1 MKPDKKREAG
11 IFKWLIIHLL
21 LIMVLFSNLAPVIFN
36 KIGLNQLAENLK
48 IKEALA
54 AVQYVGGA
62 SGTGTG
68 ATYSV
73 SLTGLTGGVGS
84 AAIAGDLVIVVTG
97 WASAADGNPG
107 VTTPTDYTEEYDL
120 YKSDTRDVNVSVNW
134 KIMGGT
140 PDTSVTVSGF
150 NNAANGGATVV
161 HVWRGADQTTPMDV
175 APPVGVTAGNASSPN
190 SPAITPITAGTYVL
204 TVGMG
209 TGDAT
214 PLTKTAPTGYGDAV
228 SVAGT
233 GSTMSAIA
241 NIASM
246 AWSSGAEDPAAWT
259 GGETSTS
266 DSWAAGTLAIRP
278 VETTPPTPD
287 PMTFATTP
295 TNDSPTQISAT
306 STTGSDATT
315 PINYFFTLDNTNCG
329 ADAGTGGNS
338 SSWQA
343 GVAYSDSGLQPN
355 KCYGYTITARD
366 SVSPTPNTGS
376 TSTASSTYS
385 SANTPGTPILSGA
398 TASTLNLTNAENSNP
413 ASNPTTNFAVQ
424 VITTSPNDT
433 TWLNQWADATG
444 NPSATAVW
452 LTDAQ
457 LDALVLQG
465 LQASTIYG
473 VKVKA
478 RNQDTD
484 ETALSA
490 EGQGTTLAPAG
501 PDATSYTNTET
512 ALNYSACATT
522 GCGGRIS
529 QTITISGTSL
539 GSAVTNK
546 DTCTA
551 GASNGCVRIGNY
563 TVPAASISTWNDTQ
577 IIFSVPSGVTV
588 FGGSGTTCAAAG
600 AGICVTQNGN
610 NDAGGAL
617 EFWVF
622 PNITSVSPSG
632 AGEGKEG
639 DTITITGTRFDTSV
653 ATGTVVFQNCGT
665 ADVSATVSSWSD
677 TSAAVTVPSG
687 IADND
692 DACDIKLTRA
702 AGTGSKTAS
711 STNFVV
717 LPQIDSVAAIAANAG
732 RTYDA
737 GDTDGLIMLIG
748 THFGAAGSV
757 TVLGSSGAQHATAE
771 GQCSFGGWRATT
783 TCREVPNAAGYTG
796 NIVLTRTADSKSHTY
811 AGTFR
816 ILPRITGI
824 TPGSGT
830 FGDPF
835 TLSGNHF
842 CQNGGTC
849 PSVFDASNKITFNGG
864 ATTTDFFA
872 WTGASASSSVP
883 SAASTGNVTI
893 TSNTYVSN
901 GINFTVLSPTPN
913 DPTNLNQY
921 KDAGLTQAI
930 AVGGTASVTPTY
942 LTMTM
947 QVGLSGGTLYPQV
960 EVKAIGQSFACSG
973 GGACGAAIEG
983 IGQAGPGPVTGTT
996 STSTADNVYHW
1007 QARVRHYKSGSDYY
1021 SAWVSY
1027 PTPTPNSEGATD
1039 FQIDAN
1045 SPTITFP
1052 GANTCADAATST
1064 LSNSATISWNLN
1076 ENGNGQVEYATTSDL
1091 SASTLVPVPPEAS
1104 AGSHAISL
1112 SNLNSGTT
1120 YYFRVKS
1127 VDGAGNLSQR
1137 PAVSP
1142 FCSFTT
1148 LSVTDP
1154 GKTTLF
1160 YISGATGAVSSYASS
1175 SFLVHIPE
1183 AVYSVKSA
1191 FVELTGVTAGAG
1203 TNNVA
1208 VSVNSQATSTYAIAA
1223 GESFF
1228 RILYRV
1234 TGANLYL
1241 DPTSNVLAISP
1252 SISTNIFS
1260 AQIYVTYSFAP

>member
-901 GINFTVLSPTPN
+901 GINFTVL
-913 DPTNLNQY
+913 
-921 KDAGLTQAI
+921 
-930 AVGGTASVTPTY
+930 
-942 LTMTM
+942 
-947 QVGLSGGTLYPQV
+947 
-960 EVKAIGQSFACSG
+960 
-973 GGACGAAIEG
+973 
-983 IGQAGPGPVTGTT
+983 
-996 STSTADNVYHW
+996 
-1007 QARVRHYKSGSDYY
+1007 
-1021 SAWVSY
+1021 
-1027 PTPTPNSEGATD
+1027 
-1039 FQIDAN
+1039 
-1045 SPTITFP
+1045 
-1052 GANTCADAATST
+1052 
-1064 LSNSATISWNLN
+1064 
-1076 ENGNGQVEYATTSDL
+1076 
-1091 SASTLVPVPPEAS
+1091 
-1104 AGSHAISL
+1104 
-1112 SNLNSGTT
+1112 
-1120 YYFRVKS
+1120 
-1127 VDGAGNLSQR
+1127 
-1137 PAVSP
+1137 
-1142 FCSFTT
+1142 
-1148 LSVTDP
+1148 
-1154 GKTTLF
+1154 
-1160 YISGATGAVSSYASS
+1160 
-1175 SFLVHIPE
+1175 
-1183 AVYSVKSA
+1183 
-1191 FVELTGVTAGAG
+1191 
-1203 TNNVA
+1203 
-1208 VSVNSQATSTYAIAA
+1208 
-1223 GESFF
+1223 
-1228 RILYRV
+1228 
-1234 TGANLYL
+1234 
-1241 DPTSNVLAISP
+1241 
-1252 SISTNIFS
+1252 
-1260 AQIYVTYSFAP
+1260 